1 MGDLVKQMR
10 DHVTSRGGPTLKNGA
25 WSMLLEAADRIEELE
40 ALCANLNIQVQ
51 VWAQEA
57 RTQKSTVH
65 KCYQAATGSTG
76 EPGDWNGAR
85 PVVERIKELEAE
97 NAKLREALTP
107 SADTKAAY
115 MSEVVLE
122 TISDDDEDGLPVAVT
137 RYVPWTAIKDT
148 MKLIRARASE
158 SGEDDRQAP

>member
-1 MGDLVKQMR
+1 MKRSSEQ
-10 DHVTSRGGPTLKNGA
+10 SAALKFKLN
-25 WSMLLEAADRIEELE
+25 EVETAARWAVNRIRELE
-40 ALCANLNIQVQ
+40 ALCEKLRMEAEI
-51 VWAQEA
+51 WAQEA

-65 KCYQAATGSTG
+65 ECYQAVTGATG

-85 PVVERIKELEAE
+85 PVVERIKALEAQ

-122 TISDDDEDGLPVAVT
+122 TISDEDEDGLPVAVT
-137 RYVPWTAIKDT
+137 RFVPWTAIKDT

-158 SGEDDRQAP
+158 SGKDDRQAP